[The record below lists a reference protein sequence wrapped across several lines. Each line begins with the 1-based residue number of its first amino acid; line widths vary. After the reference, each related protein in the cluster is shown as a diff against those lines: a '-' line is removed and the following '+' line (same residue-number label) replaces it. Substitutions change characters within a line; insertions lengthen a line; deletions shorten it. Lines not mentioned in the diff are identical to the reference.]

1 MTEQLRATDSYRA
14 KDPKWDG
21 RKLRL
26 KTGHLLVT
34 VEPDSKY
41 PRMFRVRMR
50 DGSLSDMAN
59 ITWAKDAAVHLA
71 LADLNRHVRRAEA
84 PPMRLNLEAA

>member
-1 MTEQLRATDSYRA
+1 MTEQLRTTDSYRA
-14 KDPKWDG
+14 KDLKWDG

-26 KTGHLLVT
+26 KTGCLLAT
-34 VEPDSKY
+34 VGPDSTY

-59 ITWAKDAAVHLA
+59 ITTGRDSVWLWHPD
-71 LADLNRHVRRAEA
+71 
-84 PPMRLNLEAA
+84 